1 MKKGHKTTLMIAFGL
16 VTLFALTAWAIK
28 DSWAAH
34 EELKASKEQ
43 GIPSRSIYVDNS
55 NIHTTVDIV
64 EIDGVEYLIASTNR
78 GVSICKK

>member
-1 MKKGHKTTLMIAFGL
+1 MKKGHRTTLLIATAL
-16 VTLFALTAWAIK
+16 LCLFAVTAWSIK
-28 DSWAAH
+28 WSYDAH
-34 EELKASKEQ
+34 TERKASKEQ

>member
-1 MKKGHKTTLMIAFGL
+1 MKKEHKTTLLVIMSLLCIFAVIA
-16 VTLFALTAWAIK
+16 WPIK
-28 DSWAAH
+28 WSWDAH
-34 EELKASKEQ
+34 AKIKASKEQ

>member
-1 MKKGHKTTLMIAFGL
+1 MKKEYKTTLLITMAF
-16 VTLFALTAWAIK
+16 VILFALTAWSVK
-28 DSWAAH
+28 WSWATH

-43 GIPSRSIYVDNS
+43 EGPSRSIYVDNS
-55 NIHTTVDIV
+55 NIHTIVDIV

>member
-1 MKKGHKTTLMIAFGL
+1 MKKGHITTLLIATAL
-16 VTLFALTAWAIK
+16 LCLFAVIAWPIK
-28 DSWAAH
+28 WSYDAH
-34 EELKASKEQ
+34 TELRASKEQ

>member
-1 MKKGHKTTLMIAFGL
+1 MKKGHKTTLIIAMGL
-16 VTLFALTAWAIK
+16 VTLFALAAWSIK
-28 DSWAAH
+28 WSWKTH

-64 EIDGVEYLIASTNR
+64 KIDGVEYLIASTNR